1 MWAPE
6 REVKIGKNTETA
18 IVTGGSQGIGAG
30 LVKAFLDRGY
40 NVVANSRNI
49 TTSGVSARS
58 SMRSKTAVEWNR
70 TGYTH

>member
-1 MWAPE
+1 MANIQ
-6 REVKIGKNTETA
+6 RAA

-49 TTSGVSARS
+49 TKANPVPVISESCIGGWRH
-58 SMRSKTAVEWNR
+58 R
-70 TGYTH
+70 